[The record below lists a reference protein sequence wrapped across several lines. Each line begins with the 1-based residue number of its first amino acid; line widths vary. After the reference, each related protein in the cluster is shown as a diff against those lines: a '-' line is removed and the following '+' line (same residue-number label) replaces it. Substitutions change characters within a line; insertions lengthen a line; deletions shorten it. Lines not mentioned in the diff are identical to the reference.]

1 MLFGQSFL
9 NTFFCQAIH
18 NQYFETVRKIIFL
31 VMAIALVGCNGQNTA
46 NKHKDKIVT
55 INGKRQFSEEDVETL
70 ATNFCNAILER
81 DYQKAASYF
90 APEYVSL
97 QLGDFLDGRV
107 NQFIGEYL
115 WGQYTDSNGNTKGI
129 SPNLDDIR
137 WIKVLSASAETDYYT
152 ACVEIELKNGIKY
165 TTELGMSVEFVNS
178 AETLVLYGAVG

>member
-1 MLFGQSFL
+1 M
-9 NTFFCQAIH
+9 
-18 NQYFETVRKIIFL
+18 KIIIFT
-31 VMAIALVGCNGQNTA
+31 VMAIALVACNGQNT
-46 NKHKDKIVT
+46 KVKDKETDNIVT
-55 INGKRQFSEEDVETL
+55 INGKRQFSEKDVETL

-81 DYQKAASYF
+81 DYQKAVSYF
-90 APEYVSL
+90 APEYISL
-97 QLGDFLDGRV
+97 QLGDFLEGRV

>member
-1 MLFGQSFL
+1 MK
-9 NTFFCQAIH
+9 
-18 NQYFETVRKIIFL
+18 RIIFT
-31 VMAIALVGCNGQNTA
+31 VMAIALVACNGQNT
-46 NKHKDKIVT
+46 KVKDKETDKIVT
-55 INGKRQFSEEDVETL
+55 INGKRQFTEKDVETL

-90 APEYVSL
+90 APEYLSL
-97 QLGDFLDGRV
+97 QLGDFLEGRV

-115 WGQYTDSNGNTKGI
+115 WGQYTDSNGNAKGI

-178 AETLVLYGAVG
+178 TETLVLYGAVG